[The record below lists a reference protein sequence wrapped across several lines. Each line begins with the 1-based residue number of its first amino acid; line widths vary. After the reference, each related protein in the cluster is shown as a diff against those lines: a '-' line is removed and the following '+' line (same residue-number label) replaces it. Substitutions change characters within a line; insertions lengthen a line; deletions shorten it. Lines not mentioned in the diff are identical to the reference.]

1 MKPIGSGYDK
11 AQAFTEVEKLPIGG
25 YIIGILSA
33 EEINYSWGSVLEIKF
48 DIAEGE
54 YKNFYT
60 NQYKS
65 SQLED
70 KKYKG
75 TYRMNI
81 PKEDGSEMDEWTIRK
96 FKSDITAI
104 EESNPG
110 FHWAWE
116 ESQLKGKKVGAIFHD
131 KEWEFNGNTGF
142 YTALHSFRSVKSIQ
156 EGKFKIPKPKMLSA
170 SKREKADIA
179 FDKKFDDAFT
189 EIEDDGDLPF

>member
-1 MKPIGSGYDK
+1 MKPIGGYDK

-33 EEINYSWGSVLEIKF
+33 EEINYSWGSVLEVKF
-48 DIAEGE
+48 DIANGE

-60 NQYKS
+60 NQYKN

-81 PKEDGSEMDEWTIRK
+81 PKEDGSDMDEWTIRK

-110 FHWAWE
+110 FHWAWDE
-116 ESQLKGKKVGAIFHD
+116 AQLKGKKAGAVFHD

-142 YTALHSFRSVKSIQ
+142 YTALHSFRSIQ
-156 EGKFKIPKPKMLSA
+156 QIKDGKFKIPKPKLL
-170 SKREKADIA
+170 
-179 FDKKFDDAFT
+179 KKDTAQSTAYGNGGAVSDFT
-189 EIEDDGDLPF
+189 ELDDTGDLPFD

>member
-1 MKPIGSGYDK
+1 MKPIKSYET
-11 AQAFTEVEKLPIGG
+11 AQVFTEVEKLPVGG
-25 YIIGILSA
+25 RIIEILAA

-60 NQYKS
+60 NQYKN

-81 PKEDGSEMDEWTIRK
+81 PRDDGSEMDEWTARK
-96 FKSDITAI
+96 FKSDMIAI

-110 FHWAWE
+110 FHWAWDE
-116 ESQLKGKKVGAIFHD
+116 KQLAWKKAGAVFFE

-142 YTALHSFRSVKSIQ
+142 FTTVHSLRSTQSIRD
-156 EGKFKIPKPKMLSA
+156 GKFKIPKPKMLKNKPVETA
-170 SKREKADIA
+170 G
-179 FDKKFDDAFT
+179 FT
-189 EIEDDGDLPF
+189 EIDIGDNDLPF